1 MIVGGNAAD
10 TGGMSA
16 WTDEPKNFDSIEQD
30 ALEWLRTELGEYLRF
45 HELDG
50 GHLPEN
56 FDFVPSPG
64 SFDADARVKGLRR
77 IGYLS
82 YSVFVNLATARR
94 AAEAI
99 PGDFSD
105 VLEVYD
111 HVSRVAL
118 RIGAAIDIARLL
130 EEEHASIFGKDGEV
144 RKLGKTPSY
153 AALKTALD
161 HTDAYNNYLKHTGL
175 PPLRVESVAGD
186 DVVLVAS
193 KLDRS
198 ALSVKNTS
206 PWKVAN
212 PDAPVKDQAKAT
224 VQASLVAF
232 NAYYKALADGTAARL
247 RDWQLTLKASPTGIG
262 AVAVVED
269 GYVASKLQ
277 MPRSGSV

>member
-1 MIVGGNAAD
+1 MIDGGHAAE
-10 TGGMSA
+10 TGWMSA
-16 WTDEPKNFDSIEQD
+16 WTDEPKNFDSIERD
-30 ALEWLRTELGEYLRF
+30 ALVWLRADLGEYLRF

-56 FDFVPSPG
+56 FAFTPTPN
-64 SFDADARVKGLRR
+64 SFDDDARVKGLRR

-82 YSVFVNLATARR
+82 YSVFVNLAIARR
-94 AAEAI
+94 SAESL
-99 PGDFSD
+99 PGEFVD

-130 EEEHASIFGKDGEV
+130 EDEHASVFGKDGV
-144 RKLGKTPSY
+144 LRKPGKTPHH

-161 HTDAYNNYLKHTGL
+161 DTDAYNNYLKHTGL

-186 DVVLVAS
+186 DIVLVAS

-212 PDAPVKDQAKAT
+212 PDAPVRDQAQAA
-224 VQASLVAF
+224 VQTSLVAF
-232 NAYYKALADGTAARL
+232 NAYYKALADRTTARL
-247 RDWQLTLKASPTGIG
+247 QDWKLTLKAAPTGIG
-262 AVAVVED
+262 AFAVVED